1 MIRVTIADDHPLM
14 REGIKKVLNDEIDM
28 NVVSEAGVE
37 DDIMRILKET
47 PSEVLILDITMKGRS
62 WTHLVRDISSSY
74 PYLGV
79 LIFSTY
85 PEEKYAVRV
94 LKAGAKG
101 YVCKSSTPEMLVA
114 AVRKIAVEKRRFITP
129 EVAEQLVCQ
138 LNKKNHNQH
147 DHLSDRE
154 FEIMCLI
161 ASGKNVHEI
170 ASELSL
176 SFHTIHTYRSRIKDK
191 MNFTSNVDIA
201 RYAIQNELVL

>member
-79 LIFSTY
+79 LIFSNY
-85 PEEKYAVRV
+85 PEEKYAVRDR
-94 LKAGAKG
+94 
-101 YVCKSSTPEMLVA
+101 KSTRLNSSHVA
-114 AVRKIAVEKRRFITP
+114 ISYAVF
-129 EVAEQLVCQ
+129 
-138 LNKKNHNQH
+138 
-147 DHLSDRE
+147 
-154 FEIMCLI
+154 CL
-161 ASGKNVHEI
+161 
-170 ASELSL
+170 
-176 SFHTIHTYRSRIKDK
+176 
-191 MNFTSNVDIA
+191 
-201 RYAIQNELVL
+201 

>member
-79 LIFSTY
+79 LIFSTIRKKSMQSEFSKRV
-85 PEEKYAVRV
+85 PKDMYANPAR
-94 LKAGAKG
+94 
-101 YVCKSSTPEMLVA
+101 
-114 AVRKIAVEKRRFITP
+114 RKCWLLP
-129 EVAEQLVCQ
+129 L
-138 LNKKNHNQH
+138 
-147 DHLSDRE
+147 
-154 FEIMCLI
+154 
-161 ASGKNVHEI
+161 GK
-170 ASELSL
+170 
-176 SFHTIHTYRSRIKDK
+176 
-191 MNFTSNVDIA
+191 
-201 RYAIQNELVL
+201 